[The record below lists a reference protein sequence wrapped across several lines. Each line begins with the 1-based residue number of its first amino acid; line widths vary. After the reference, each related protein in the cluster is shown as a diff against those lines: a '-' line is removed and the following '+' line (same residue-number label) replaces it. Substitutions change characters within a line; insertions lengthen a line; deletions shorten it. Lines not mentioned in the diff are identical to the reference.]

1 MTGVMTIAVGSD
13 HAAVDERLALI
24 EHLQGKGHEVTDFG
38 CAPGEAVDYPD
49 VAADVAR
56 SVASGA
62 ADRGFVLCGTGIG
75 VCMAANK
82 VKGIRAATLHNEFTS
97 EMTRRHND
105 ANVACMGARTFS
117 AAAMQ
122 RMADLFL
129 ETPFD
134 GGRHEGRVAKIM
146 SIEDDATIPS

>member
-1 MTGVMTIAVGSD
+1 MKIAIGSD
-13 HAAVDERLALI
+13 HAAIDERIALI
-24 EHLQGKGHEVTDFG
+24 EHLRGNGHDVNDFG
-38 CAPGEAVDYPD
+38 CPPGGAVDYPD

-56 SVASGA
+56 AVASGDA
-62 ADRGFVLCGTGIG
+62 ERGFVLCGTGIG

-82 VKGIRAATLHNEFTS
+82 VHGIRAATLHNEYTA

-117 AAAMQ
+117 ATAMQ

-129 ETPFD
+129 DTPFD

-146 SIEDDATIPS
+146 AIEDATVTP